1 MSAALSLADQEYETV
16 LLEKGDRLGGNA
28 WGLTTTDRGRAV
40 RPVLEEMIGR
50 VEGHPRIKVLK
61 NAALES
67 AVGSVGNFVSKIRVN
82 GESRAVKYG
91 IAVVATGARESRPDE
106 YLYGQDDRVTTHL
119 EFDARLGADE
129 GIAAGMGS
137 VVFIQCVG
145 SREPRRPYCSRVCCT
160 HSVKSAIR
168 LKELNPAMNVYILNR
183 DIRTYGEREDLY
195 RKARDLGVLFIRY
208 SLDRKPEVTRDGDG
222 LFVSVFDPISRFPLR
237 IEADQVVLAAAIE
250 ANDTREL
257 VELYKCAANA
267 DGFLNEAHPKLR
279 PVDMSVE
286 GLFLAGMCNYP
297 KPIDESVGMAKAA
310 AARAGVI
317 LARKQMQLD
326 AIKSFVT
333 EKCDGCALCLD
344 VCPYRALKLEEY
356 DGEDG
361 RTHRRVITDKALC
374 KGCGLCE
381 ATCPKGGIYVHG
393 FTLEQLKDQ
402 VTAALAAS

>member
-1 MSAALSLADQEYETV
+1 
-16 LLEKGDRLGGNA
+16 
-28 WGLTTTDRGRAV
+28 
-40 RPVLEEMIGR
+40 
-50 VEGHPRIKVLK
+50 
-61 NAALES
+61 
-67 AVGSVGNFVSKIRVN
+67 
-82 GESRAVKYG
+82 
-91 IAVVATGARESRPDE
+91 
-106 YLYGQDDRVTTHL
+106 
-119 EFDARLGADE
+119 
-129 GIAAGMGS
+129 
-137 VVFIQCVG
+137 
-145 SREPRRPYCSRVCCT
+145 
-160 HSVKSAIR
+160 
-168 LKELNPAMNVYILNR
+168 MNVYILNR
-183 DIRTYGEREDLY
+183 DIRTYGEREELY

-208 SLDRKPEVTRDGDG
+208 SLDRKPEVSRDGDG

-237 IEADQVVLAAAIE
+237 IEADVLVLAAAIE
-250 ANDTREL
+250 PNDTREL
-257 VELYKCAANA
+257 VDLYKCAANA

-279 PVDMSVE
+279 PVDMPVE

-297 KPIDESVGMAKAA
+297 KPIDESIGMAKAA

-317 LARKQMQLD
+317 LSKKQMQLD

-361 RTHRRVITDKALC
+361 RSHRRIITDKALC

-402 VTAALAAS
+402 VSAALAVS